1 MKAKEPKVGRPIK
14 ASGMAYA
21 PTNEQ
26 GVVYLFG
33 RLAPRLGF
41 HVEVVQTAFPDC
53 IARRNG
59 KTCRIEFEFR
69 ASSYRVHPP
78 TADVIVCWDNDWDHR
93 PKKFQHLEIIDLK
106 RYVGALPRVFAVGCD
121 ENVRGHV
128 VDKGAFLDW
137 SVPRNAQAGDL
148 VVMYRK
154 KPASE
159 IRDLWIVRGP
169 FYEQKNWGLQT
180 TLRRLVR
187 LDTPVKYEDLKTEP
201 TTRGLSIMRKQFQG
215 KSDITLGWP
224 HILAL
229 ILKRNPKSKKQL
241 RDYSFD

>member
-1 MKAKEPKVGRPIK
+1 MGAREPKVGRPIK
-14 ASGMAYA
+14 ATGMAYA

-69 ASSYRVHPP
+69 ASSYKAHPP
-78 TADVIVCWDNDWDHR
+78 TADIIVCWDNDWDHR
-93 PKKFQHLEIIDLK
+93 PRKFRHLEIIDLK

-128 VDKGAFLDW
+128 VDKWATLDW
-137 SVPRNAQAGDL
+137 SVPKNAQADDL

-154 KPASE
+154 MPASE

-169 FYEQKNWGLQT
+169 FYEQKKWGLQT
-180 TLRRLVR
+180 TLRRLVQ
-187 LDTPVKYEDLKTEP
+187 LDRPLKYEDLKKDP
-201 TTRGLSIMRKQFQG
+201 TTRGLGVMRKQFQG
-215 KSDITLGWP
+215 KTDITDDWP
-224 HILAL
+224 HIMAL
-229 ILKRNPKSKKQL
+229 ILKRNPKAKKQL

>member
-1 MKAKEPKVGRPIK
+1 MGAREPKVGRPIK
-14 ASGMAYA
+14 AAGMAYA

-69 ASSYRVHPP
+69 ASSYKAHPP

-93 PKKFQHLEIIDLK
+93 PKKFRHLEIIELK

-121 ENVRGHV
+121 ESVRGHV
-128 VDKGAFLDW
+128 VDKWATLDW
-137 SVPRNAQAGDL
+137 SVPKNAQADDL

-169 FYEQKNWGLQT
+169 FYEQKKWGLQT

-187 LDTPVKYEDLKTEP
+187 LDRPVKYEDLKKDP
-201 TTRGLSIMRKQFQG
+201 TTRGLSVMRKQFQG
-215 KSDITLGWP
+215 KSDITDDWP

-229 ILKRNPKSKKQL
+229 ILKRNPSARKQL